1 MRNCEL
7 FIDALQKI
15 KLMQKT
21 LNAGLTVN
29 EASRLQAA
37 ITKSERAEI
46 NRLKVETRLMLA
58 QLKAA

>member
-1 MRNCEL
+1 
-7 FIDALQKI
+7 
-15 KLMQKT
+15 MQKT